1 MSWSGGSIGKAR
13 CARPIKGDGV
23 VDHLQSP
30 GASRLRRTGGRPRV
44 ARRRPRGGP
53 GEPLL
58 LSART
63 GALRK
68 AVLEAR
74 PQDLPPAL
82 RGHSANDRL
91 HRLRAH
97 ERCHLGS
104 AWMSDAATG
113 CGGKHNRSR
122 RFPAPELA
130 RRPERTRPGSLPW
143 ARSVGRFPNSAS
155 PGFSYGRP
163 GPVHGFSGDLASSS
177 STRLSNSWDRSTVS

>member
-1 MSWSGGSIGKAR
+1 LGR
-13 CARPIKGDGV
+13 
-23 VDHLQSP
+23 P
-30 GASRLRRTGGRPRV
+30 GAHALLRAMELSIICKAPGLRGFGAPEADRGSPVEGRAAALGSPCCCPLV
-44 ARRRPRGGP
+44 PARS
-53 GEPLL
+53 GE
-58 LSART
+58 
-63 GALRK
+63 